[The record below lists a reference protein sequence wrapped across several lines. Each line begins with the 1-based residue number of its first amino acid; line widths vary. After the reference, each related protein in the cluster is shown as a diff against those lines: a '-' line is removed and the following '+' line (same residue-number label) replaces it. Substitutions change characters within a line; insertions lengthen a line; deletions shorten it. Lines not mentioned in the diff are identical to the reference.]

1 MRYAFEFLRDCELGY
16 NLLTV
21 PKPYF
26 VQLVKV
32 SEGLLYCLLGPY
44 LGPKYVSLITQLM
57 SYSLQFGTVSRHGRS
72 QTTVKNSSLYL

>member
-44 LGPKYVSLITQLM
+44 LGPKICITDNSIDVLQP
-57 SYSLQFGTVSRHGRS
+57 SIWYS
-72 QTTVKNSSLYL
+72 K